1 MNAKTR
7 LAVWL
12 AGKKKNYRE
21 GVAIYKELAVNPDR
35 NNFFST
41 PIPGKMHEN
50 MLNSDLRRY
59 ARIRN
64 ISPIKASEVKKR
76 VRIEKAAFERI
87 TKKQKQKQQPLPE
100 LKPELKPDQEQVPKQ
115 EKEPEQGKVQE
126 PEQKQEPR
134 PDTAIEATRVRILKN
149 PKVNYDE
156 LPVNLQKVYDRLEG
170 LYREYDDKRVRMIE
184 LPKDASHNAER
195 KQLAQEIVA
204 LKKTITASWEEID
217 SWWENRGETNKT
229 EIVKPSGKMT
239 KAEIETISDPEVKA
253 LSKRMRIEANMK
265 YLVRNHGST
274 VAKTMKQVE
283 ERKQELD
290 QWGVDYAETL
300 AKNS

>member
-1 MNAKTR
+1 
-7 LAVWL
+7 
-12 AGKKKNYRE
+12 
-21 GVAIYKELAVNPDR
+21 
-35 NNFFST
+35 
-41 PIPGKMHEN
+41 
-50 MLNSDLRRY
+50 
-59 ARIRN
+59 
-64 ISPIKASEVKKR
+64 
-76 VRIEKAAFERI
+76 
-87 TKKQKQKQQPLPE
+87 
-100 LKPELKPDQEQVPKQ
+100 
-115 EKEPEQGKVQE
+115 
-126 PEQKQEPR
+126 
-134 PDTAIEATRVRILKN
+134 
-149 PKVNYDE
+149 
-156 LPVNLQKVYDRLEG
+156 
-170 LYREYDDKRVRMIE
+170 MIE

>member
-115 EKEPEQGKVQE
+115 EKEPEQGKVRDPELEQAPGPAQKKATE
-126 PEQKQEPR
+126 PEQNQEPR
-134 PDTAIEATRVRILKN
+134 PDKAMETARVRILRN
-149 PKVNYDE
+149 PKVYYDE
-156 LPVNLQKVYDRLEG
+156 QTCAHD
-170 LYREYDDKRVRMIE
+170 
-184 LPKDASHNAER
+184 
-195 KQLAQEIVA
+195 
-204 LKKTITASWEEID
+204 
-217 SWWENRGETNKT
+217 
-229 EIVKPSGKMT
+229 
-239 KAEIETISDPEVKA
+239 
-253 LSKRMRIEANMK
+253 
-265 YLVRNHGST
+265 
-274 VAKTMKQVE
+274 
-283 ERKQELD
+283 
-290 QWGVDYAETL
+290 
-300 AKNS
+300 